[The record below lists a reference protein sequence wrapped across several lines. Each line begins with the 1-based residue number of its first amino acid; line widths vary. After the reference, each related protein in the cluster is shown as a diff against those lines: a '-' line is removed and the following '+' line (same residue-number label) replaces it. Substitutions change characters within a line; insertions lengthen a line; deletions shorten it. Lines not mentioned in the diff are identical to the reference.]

1 MKRTV
6 TLAAA
11 ALLVASAALAETNV
25 LSQNAVGYIKVEAG
39 ANQYKLIGSVFNPL
53 EENATVASV
62 LGTNDVPAGT
72 RVFLFNQ
79 SSQTYVQELMH
90 STLGWLPGT
99 NIIEV
104 GDGMWLVSPSDKTF
118 YMMGEVP
125 ANTTNNVD
133 VVAGYQLL
141 TFPYPTGIA
150 ITNTFLN
157 TIAKPGDRVFTFDG
171 TNYHQALKHS
181 TLGWLP
187 ADFTLNPG
195 EGFWYTTSSNFTW
208 QETKPYEWP

>member
-1 MKRTV
+1 
-6 TLAAA
+6 
-11 ALLVASAALAETNV
+11 
-25 LSQNAVGYIKVEAG
+25 VGYIKVDANAG
-39 ANQYKLIGSVFNPL
+39 EYKLIGAVFNPL
-53 EENATVASV
+53 EGESTVGSV

-72 RVFLFNQ
+72 KVFLYDK
-79 SSQTYVQELMH
+79 SSQKYVQELKH

-99 NIIEV
+99 NVIQV
-104 GDGMWLVSPSDKTF
+104 GDGMWLLSPSDKAF
-118 YMMGEVP
+118 YLMGEVP
-125 ANTTNNVD
+125 YDGTNAVE

-157 TIAKPGDRVFTFDG
+157 DVAKPGDKVFTFDG